1 MEMQQEILKAAQ
13 KKQED
18 YSEDLWNTYEQALK
32 EARAMFLKEDAGLT
46 ELKSEKEKL
55 QKVYADMDAELARAA
70 VDSVSVNPS
79 SVSLKA
85 GETTVLT
92 ATVAPANA
100 TDQAVTW
107 STGNAKVAAVDAD
120 GKVAAVAQ
128 GTTTITVTTKDG
140 NKTAACQVTVLA
152 SNSTSVV
159 AVTGGSLDKT
169 ALTLDKG
176 KTTALQATVAPA
188 NAANKAVT
196 WTTSNSKVATV
207 DANGTVKAQA
217 KGTAVITVTTADGK
231 YSASCKVTV
240 KVLAKSVK
248 LTTKTIYMVKGSKRT
263 VKAIVTPAGTT
274 DKIKVAKNTKKKVA
288 AATVK
293 KNLITIK
300 AKKVGKTT
308 ITVKTTS
315 GKSCKCTINVVKK
328 AKKSTAVKLNKK
340 TLKMKKGTVKIT
352 AKTSGG
358 KKATCKITVK

>member
-55 QKVYADMDAELARAA
+55 QKVYADMDAELARVA
-70 VDSVSVNPS
+70 VDYVSVNPS

-140 NKTAACQVTVLA
+140 N
-152 SNSTSVV
+152 
-159 AVTGGSLDKT
+159 KT

-308 ITVKTTS
+308 ITVKATS

>member
-1 MEMQQEILKAAQ
+1 
-13 KKQED
+13 
-18 YSEDLWNTYEQALK
+18 
-32 EARAMFLKEDAGLT
+32 MFLKEDAGLT

-55 QKVYADMDAELARAA
+55 QKVYADMDAELARVA
-70 VDSVSVNPS
+70 VDYVSVNPS

-100 TDQAVTW
+100 TDQAVT
-107 STGNAKVAAVDAD
+107 GV
-120 GKVAAVAQ
+120 
-128 GTTTITVTTKDG
+128 
-140 NKTAACQVTVLA
+140 
-152 SNSTSVV
+152 
-159 AVTGGSLDKT
+159 SLDKT

-196 WTTSNSKVATV
+196 WTTRNSKVATV

-240 KVLAKSVK
+240 KVPAKRVK